1 MSIDAS
7 SLNIDVQ
14 EGERWRRT
22 VSVTVPADAVS
33 TERRKIA
40 ENLAGRLKIPGFR
53 SGRVPASVV
62 EKRYGGALNREL
74 LDQIVGDVYKEAI
87 RIHDLKPISQGEV
100 EDLDW
105 KPEEDLVFSISFDVE
120 PSFDLPRVG
129 GFSVERPRAEVQDEE
144 IEKVVERLR
153 EQNGSWAPAG
163 EGRAEEGDLAS
174 VTVTRLEDGE
184 ILGEPQDYDLLL
196 GQGDAIP
203 DVEEAITTLA
213 PGEDGTF
220 VVTFPD
226 DFPNEARRGAQEELR
241 ILLRERKVREL
252 PEVDDEFAKSVGDF
266 EDLESLRVR
275 IKEDLTREAENQAES
290 EVRARLLDFVV
301 EANPFEVPAT
311 MIDRYADSVMGGNR
325 EGMDEEV
332 LAQVREQMRPQ
343 AERAVRRILVVER
356 LGDAHGLQAT
366 EEELDD
372 RIESI
377 AESSGSPVAKVY
389 SDLQK
394 SGRMEELERSI
405 TEEKVFDFLKEQS
418 TVTDAN

>member
-7 SLNIDVQ
+7 SLNIEVQ

-22 VSVTVPADAVS
+22 VSVTVPAETVS
-33 TERRKIA
+33 AERRRIA
-40 ENLAGRLKIPGFR
+40 ANLAGRLKIPGFR

-87 RIHDLKPISQGEV
+87 RLHDLKPISQGEV

-105 KPEEDLVFSISFDVE
+105 QPEQDMVFTISFDVQ
-120 PSFDLPRVG
+120 PSFELPRVG
-129 GFSVERPRAEVQDEE
+129 GFSVERARVQVQDDE
-144 IEKVVERLR
+144 VDRVLERLR
-153 EQNGSWAPAG
+153 EQNGSWAPA
-163 EGRAEEGDLAS
+163 EDGRAEEGDLVS

-184 ILGEPQDYDLLL
+184 VLGEPQDYDLLL
-196 GQGDAIP
+196 GDGDAIP
-203 DVEEAITTLA
+203 DVEAAIQTLA

-220 VVTFPD
+220 VVTFPE
-226 DFPNEARRGAQEELR
+226 DFPNEARRGEQEELR
-241 ILLRERKVREL
+241 ILLRERKIREL
-252 PEVDDEFAKSVGDF
+252 PEVDDAFARSVGDF
-266 EDLESLRVR
+266 EDLAALRAR
-275 IKEDLTREAENQAES
+275 ILEDLTGEAENQAES

-301 EANPFEVPAT
+301 EANPFEVPRT
-311 MIDRYADSVMGGNR
+311 MVDRYVDSVMGRR

-356 LGDAHGLQAT
+356 LGETQSLQAT
-366 EEELDD
+366 EDEIDE
-372 RIESI
+372 RIERI
-377 AESSGSPVAKVY
+377 AERSGAPVAKVY

-394 SGRMEELERSI
+394 SGRLEELERSI

-418 TVTDAN
+418 TITDAN

>member
-22 VSVTVPADAVS
+22 VSVTVPAEAV
-33 TERRKIA
+33 TAERRKIA
-40 ENLAGRLKIPGFR
+40 ANLAGRLKIPGFR

-87 RIHDLKPISQGEV
+87 RLHDLKPISQGEV
-100 EDLDW
+100 EELDW
-105 KPEEDLVFSISFDVE
+105 QPEQDLVFTISFDVQ
-120 PSFDLPRVG
+120 PSFELPRVG
-129 GFSVERPRAEVQDEE
+129 GFTVERARVDVPADEVER
-144 IEKVVERLR
+144 VLERLR
-153 EQNGSWAPAG
+153 EQNGAWAPAE
-163 EGRAEEGDLAS
+163 EGRAAEGELVS
-174 VTVTRLEDGE
+174 VTVTRLQDGD

-196 GQGDAIP
+196 GEGDAIP
-203 DVEEAITTLA
+203 DVEAAIQTLS

-226 DFPNEARRGAQEELR
+226 DFPNEARRGEQEELR

-252 PEVDDEFAKSVGDF
+252 PEVDDDFARSVGDF
-266 EDLESLRVR
+266 EDLETLRAR
-275 IKEDLTREAENQAES
+275 ILEDLTEEAKNRAES
-290 EVRARLLDFVV
+290 EVRARLLDLVV

-311 MIDRYADSVMGGNR
+311 MVHRYVDSVVGRR

-332 LAQVREQMRPQ
+332 LAQVREQMAPQ

-356 LGDAHGLQAT
+356 LGETQGLQAT
-366 EEELDD
+366 EDEIDE
-372 RIESI
+372 RIERI
-377 AESSGSPVAKVY
+377 AEKSGSPVAKVY

-394 SGRMEELERSI
+394 SGRLEELERSI

-418 TVTDAN
+418 TITDAN